1 MIGQNKLKILI
12 IENEIY
18 LAQSIATKLGE
29 LGHVC
34 EMCTST
40 RDAIKS
46 NNYDVVLLSTNI
58 NGQDFN
64 PVIDTFKK
72 SIIILMVSYIS
83 NDTVSKPLSAG
94 AKDYILKP
102 FMIEELVRK
111 IDHYQD
117 YDKLKKKSEAY
128 DKYLSHTFK
137 AIGSEHNF
145 DNLELPVFIS
155 CNFQKHADSFAFT
168 YANEKNLPLHFIT
181 LSDAKA
187 MDEIESVSSNALIYI
202 IDFHTLKK
210 ADRKPFLTLLEGKKV
225 IISSNDKIEDEEY
238 NVIEIKSENNVFDQ
252 GEILPIEDYV
262 KFIVL
267 NYQHKFPDTE
277 LSKKLGISRKSL
289 WEKRKKYDI
298 IKKK

>member
-1 MIGQNKLKILI
+1 MKILI
-12 IENEIY
+12 IENEVY

-40 RDAIKS
+40 KDAIRS

-64 PVIDTFKK
+64 PVIETFKN
-72 SIIILMVSYIS
+72 SIVILMVSYIS

-117 YDKLKKKSEAY
+117 YERLKKRNEAY
-128 DKYLSHTFK
+128 EKYLAHSFSSVKHDK
-137 AIGSEHNF
+137 DLNNI
-145 DNLELPVFIS
+145 ELPIFVS
-155 CNFQKHADSFAFT
+155 SNFQKYADAFAFE
-168 YANEKNLPLHFIT
+168 YAQKENLPIHFIS
-181 LSDAKA
+181 LNDSKA
-187 MDEIESVSSNALIYI
+187 LHEVESIPQNSIVYI
-202 IDFHTLKK
+202 IDYQTLKK
-210 ADRKPFLTLLEGKKV
+210 ADKKQFCEIIAGKKA
-225 IISSNDKIEDEEY
+225 IIASSDKIEDVEY
-238 NVIEIKSENNVFDQ
+238 PVLEIKSESNVFDK

-267 NYQHKFPDTE
+267 NYQDKYPDTE

>member
-1 MIGQNKLKILI
+1 M
-12 IENEIY
+12 ENEIY
-18 LAQSIATKLGE
+18 LAQSIASKLSE

-40 RDAIKS
+40 KDAIKS

-64 PVIDTFKK
+64 PVIDTFKQ

-102 FMIEELVRK
+102 FMIEELIRK
-111 IDHYQD
+111 IVHYQD
-117 YDKLKKKSEAY
+117 YEKLKKRNESYE
-128 DKYLSHTFK
+128 KYLTHSFK
-137 AIGSEHNF
+137 TLSQKH
-145 DNLELPVFIS
+145 DLENIEFPLFIS
-155 CNFQKHADSFAFT
+155 CAIQKYADSFAFS
-168 YANEKNLPLHFIT
+168 YANKKNLALNFISLT
-181 LSDAKA
+181 DTKA
-187 MDEIESVSSNALIYI
+187 MNEIEKLNNNSLIYVI
-202 IDFHTLKK
+202 NFHTLKK
-210 ADRKPFLTLLEGKKV
+210 AEKKV
-225 IISSNDKIEDEEY
+225 FMNIIADKKIIISSCDKIENEEC
-238 NVIEIKSENNVFDQ
+238 NIIEIKTENNVFDH

-298 IKKK
+298 LKKK

>member
-1 MIGQNKLKILI
+1 MKILI

-40 RDAIKS
+40 KDAIKS
-46 NNYDVVLLSTNI
+46 NSYDVVLLSTNI

-64 PVIDTFKK
+64 PVIETFKK
-72 SIIILMVSYIS
+72 SIVILMVSYIS
-83 NDTVSKPLSAG
+83 NDTVSKPLSLG

-102 FMIEELVRK
+102 FMIEELIRK
-111 IDHYQD
+111 INHYQD
-117 YDKLKKKSEAY
+117 YEKLKSRNKAY
-128 DKYLSHTFK
+128 EKYLTHSFSSVVQKHK
-137 AIGSEHNF
+137 PEQI
-145 DNLELPVFIS
+145 ELPLFVS
-155 CNFQKHADSFAFT
+155 SSFQKYSDAFAFE
-168 YANEKNLPLHFIT
+168 YAKNKNLPIHFLT
-181 LSDAKA
+181 LNDPKT
-187 MDEIESVSSNALIYI
+187 MVEIASLPQNCIIYI
-202 IDFHTLKK
+202 IDYQVLKK
-210 ADRKPFLTLLEGKKV
+210 SDKKIFCSLIKGKQA
-225 IISSNDKIEDEEY
+225 IITSNEKIEEVEY
-238 NVIEIKSENNVFDQ
+238 PVFEIKSGNNIFDK

-262 KFIVL
+262 KFIIL
-267 NYQHKFPDTE
+267 NYQSKYPDTE

>member
-1 MIGQNKLKILI
+1 MKILI

-29 LGHVC
+29 QGHIC

-40 RDAIKS
+40 KDAIRS
-46 NNYDVVLLSTNI
+46 TNYDVVLLSTNI

-64 PVIDTFKK
+64 PVIETFKN
-72 SIIILMVSYIS
+72 SIVILMVSYIS

-102 FMIEELVRK
+102 FMIEELIRK
-111 IDHYQD
+111 INHYQD
-117 YDKLKKKSEAY
+117 YEKLKRRNIAY
-128 DKYLSHTFK
+128 EKYLAHTFTNAK
-137 AIGSEHNF
+137 HEKSI
-145 DNLELPVFIS
+145 DNLDLPLFVS
-155 CNFQKHADSFAFT
+155 SSFQKYADAFAFE
-168 YANEKNLPLHFIT
+168 YAQKNDMPMHFLTLNDSKSLNEINSLPQ
-181 LSDAKA
+181 
-187 MDEIESVSSNALIYI
+187 NALIYI
-202 IDFHTLKK
+202 IDYQVLKK
-210 ADRKPFLTLLEGKKV
+210 ADKKSFCALIKGKRA
-225 IISSNDKIEDEEY
+225 IIASSDKIEDVEHP
-238 NVIEIKSENNVFDQ
+238 VIEIKNENNVFDK

-267 NYQHKFPDTE
+267 NYQDKYPDTE

-298 IKKK
+298 VKKK

>member
-1 MIGQNKLKILI
+1 MNILI

-18 LAQSIATKLGE
+18 LAQSIATKLGQ
-29 LGHVC
+29 LGHKC

-40 RDAIKS
+40 KDAIK
-46 NNYDVVLLSTNI
+46 NTNYDVVLLSTNI

-64 PVIDTFKK
+64 PTIETFKN
-72 SIIILMVSYIS
+72 SIVILMVSYIS

-111 IDHYQD
+111 INHYQD
-117 YDKLKKKSEAY
+117 YEKLKLKTLSYE
-128 DKYLSHTFK
+128 KYLD
-137 AIGSEHNF
+137 HNF
-145 DNLELPVFIS
+145 EALEYKYDYENLELPIYLSTSFQRMADAFAFKYAKINNKSINFIS
-155 CNFQKHADSFAFT
+155 L
-168 YANEKNLPLHFIT
+168 ANDNIIEKIR
-181 LSDAKA
+181 
-187 MDEIESVSSNALIYI
+187 ESSSSSIFYI
-202 IDFHTLKK
+202 IDYQKLKK
-210 ADRKPFLTLLEGKKV
+210 TDRINFNNIIKDKQV
-225 IISSNDKIEDEEY
+225 IISSSDTVEDVEY
-238 NVIEIKSENNVFDQ
+238 PVIKIKSETNVFED

-267 NYQHKFPDTE
+267 NYQDKFPDTE

-298 IKKK
+298 VKKK

>member
-1 MIGQNKLKILI
+1 MKILI
-12 IENEIY
+12 IDNEIY

-29 LGHVC
+29 LGHNC

-40 RDAIKS
+40 KDAIKGS
-46 NNYDVVLLSTNI
+46 SYDVVLLSTNI

-64 PVIDTFKK
+64 PVIETFKK

-83 NDTVSKPLSAG
+83 NDTVAKPLTLG

-111 IDHYQD
+111 INHYSEFE
-117 YDKLKKKSEAY
+117 KLQSRNAAY
-128 DKYLSHTFK
+128 EKYLTHSFSSVTNKHT
-137 AIGSEHNF
+137 IT
-145 DNLELPVFIS
+145 DVELPLFIS
-155 CNFQKHADSFAFT
+155 SSFQKHSDAFAFE
-168 YANEKNLPLHFIT
+168 YAQSKDLPIHFLT
-181 LSDAKA
+181 LSEPRALN
-187 MDEIESVSSNALIYI
+187 EIASLPQNCIVYI
-202 IDFHTLKK
+202 IDYQLLKK
-210 ADRKPFLTLLEGKKV
+210 SDKKAFCEIIKDKQV
-225 IISSNDKIEDEEY
+225 IITSNDKIEDV
-238 NVIEIKSENNVFDQ
+238 NHPILEIKSGNNVFDK

-262 KFIVL
+262 KFIIL
-267 NYQHKFPDTE
+267 NYQSKYPDTE

>member
-1 MIGQNKLKILI
+1 MKILI
-12 IENEIY
+12 IENEVY
-18 LAQSIATKLGE
+18 LAQSIATKLSE
-29 LGHVC
+29 LGHIC

-64 PVIDTFKK
+64 PVIETFKK

-102 FMIEELVRK
+102 FMIEELIRK
-111 IDHYQD
+111 INHYQD
-117 YDKLKKKSEAY
+117 YDRLKKRNEAY
-128 DKYLSHTFK
+128 DKYLTHSFSSM
-137 AIGSEHNF
+137 ANEHNF
-145 DNLELPVFIS
+145 DNVELPLFIS
-155 CNFQKHADSFAFT
+155 SSYQKYADSFAFE
-168 YANEKNLPLHFIT
+168 YAKKKNLPLHFIT
-181 LSDAKA
+181 LSDPKS
-187 MDEIESVSSNALIYI
+187 MSEIESINGNSLIYI
-202 IDFHTLKK
+202 IDLQTLKK
-210 ADRKPFLTLLEGKKV
+210 SDRKALYSLLEGKNA
-225 IISSNDKIEDEEY
+225 IISSTDKIEDNEY
-238 NVIEIKSENNVFDQ
+238 EVIEIKSENKIFDQ

-262 KFIVL
+262 KFVVL

-298 IKKK
+298 VKKK

>member
-1 MIGQNKLKILI
+1 MKILI
-12 IENEIY
+12 IENEVY

-29 LGHVC
+29 LGHNC

-40 RDAIKS
+40 KDAIRGQ
-46 NNYDVVLLSTNI
+46 NYDVVLLSTNI

-64 PVIDTFKK
+64 PVIETFKH
-72 SIIILMVSYIS
+72 SIVILMVSYIS
-83 NDTVSKPLSAG
+83 NDTVSKPLAAG

-102 FMIEELVRK
+102 FMIEELIRK

-117 YDKLKKKSEAY
+117 YEKLKKRNEAY
-128 DKYLSHTFK
+128 EKYLEYNFS
-137 AIGSEHNF
+137 SVEHKQSIENI
-145 DNLELPVFIS
+145 ELPLFIS
-155 CNFQKHADSFAFT
+155 SSFQKYSDAFAYE
-168 YANEKNLPLHFIT
+168 YAKSQDLPIHFISLSSSKALAEIENLPQNSI
-181 LSDAKA
+181 A
-187 MDEIESVSSNALIYI
+187 YI
-202 IDFHTLKK
+202 IDYQTLKK
-210 ADRKPFLTLLEGKKV
+210 ADKQKFCTLLEGKKA
-225 IISSNDKIEDEEY
+225 IISSSDKIEDVAFR
-238 NVIEIKSENNVFDQ
+238 VIEIESEKNVFDK

-267 NYQHKFPDTE
+267 NYQDKYPDTE

>member
-1 MIGQNKLKILI
+1 MKILI
-12 IENEIY
+12 IENEVY

-29 LGHVC
+29 LGHNC

-40 RDAIKS
+40 KDAIRGQ
-46 NNYDVVLLSTNI
+46 NYDVVLLSTNI

-64 PVIDTFKK
+64 PVIETFKN
-72 SIIILMVSYIS
+72 SIVILMVSYIS

-102 FMIEELVRK
+102 FMIEELIRK

-117 YDKLKKKSEAY
+117 YEKLKRRNEAY
-128 DKYLSHTFK
+128 EKYL
-137 AIGSEHNF
+137 EHNF
-145 DNLELPVFIS
+145 ASIDHKQSIEDIELPIFIS
-155 CNFQKHADSFAFT
+155 SNFQKYSDAFAYE
-168 YANEKNLPLHFIT
+168 YAKAQDLPIHFIS
-181 LSDAKA
+181 LSDSKA
-187 MDEIESVSSNALIYI
+187 LTEISHLPQNSIAYI
-202 IDFHTLKK
+202 IDYHTLKK
-210 ADRKPFLTLLEGKKV
+210 ADKELFCDLIKGKKA
-225 IISSNDKIEDEEY
+225 IIASSDKVEDVAFP
-238 NVIEIKSENNVFDQ
+238 VIEIESEKSVFDK

-267 NYQHKFPDTE
+267 NYQDKYPDTE

>member
-1 MIGQNKLKILI
+1 LKILI
-12 IENEIY
+12 IENEVY

-40 RDAIKS
+40 KDAIKS

-72 SIIILMVSYIS
+72 SIVILMVSYIS

-102 FMIEELVRK
+102 FMIEELIRK

-117 YDKLKKKSEAY
+117 YEKLKKRNEAY
-128 DKYLSHTFK
+128 EKYLSHTFESVT
-137 AIGSEHNF
+137 GDHNH
-145 DNLELPVFIS
+145 DTIELPLFIS
-155 CNFQKHADSFAFT
+155 SNFQKYADAFAFNH
-168 YANEKNLPLHFIT
+168 AQVKNQPIHFLSLNDPKTMSEIDSLPQNCI
-181 LSDAKA
+181 
-187 MDEIESVSSNALIYI
+187 IYV
-202 IDFHTLKK
+202 IDYQVLKK
-210 ADRKPFLTLLEGKKV
+210 ADKKTFFELITDKK
-225 IISSNDKIEDEEY
+225 IIIASSDKIEDVEY
-238 NVIEIKSENNVFDQ
+238 PVLEIKSENNVFDK
-252 GEILPIEDYV
+252 GDILPIEDYV

-267 NYQHKFPDTE
+267 NYQSKYPDTE

>member
-1 MIGQNKLKILI
+1 MKILI

-40 RDAIKS
+40 KDAIKS

-64 PVIDTFKK
+64 PVIETFKS
-72 SIIILMVSYIS
+72 SIVILMVSYIS

-102 FMIEELVRK
+102 FMIEELIRK
-111 IDHYQD
+111 INHYQD
-117 YDKLKKKSEAY
+117 YEKLKRRNTAY
-128 DKYLSHTFK
+128 EKYLNHSFTNAMH
-137 AIGSEHNF
+137 
-145 DNLELPVFIS
+145 DNSFAEISLPLFIS
-155 CNFQKHADSFAFT
+155 SSFQKYADAFAFE
-168 YANEKNLPLHFIT
+168 YAQKKDIPINFLT
-181 LSDAKA
+181 LSDSKSLK
-187 MDEIESVSSNALIYI
+187 EINNLPQNSLIYI
-202 IDFHTLKK
+202 IDYQVLKK
-210 ADRKPFLTLLEGKKV
+210 GDKKNFCELIAGKNV
-225 IISSNDKIEDEEY
+225 IISSTDKIED
-238 NVIEIKSENNVFDQ
+238 IEHPILELENENNIFDK

-262 KFIVL
+262 KFIIL
-267 NYQHKFPDTE
+267 NYQDKYPDTE

>member
-1 MIGQNKLKILI
+1 MKILI

-40 RDAIKS
+40 KDAIKS

-64 PVIDTFKK
+64 PVIETFKR
-72 SIIILMVSYIS
+72 SIVILMVSYIS
-83 NDTVSKPLSAG
+83 NDTVSKPLAAG

-102 FMIEELVRK
+102 FMIEELIRK

-117 YDKLKKKSEAY
+117 YERLKKRNQAY
-128 DKYLSHTFK
+128 EKYLAHSFSNAKHEHTLDNLDLPLFISSSFQKYSDAFAFEYAQKENLPIHFLSLSDSK
-137 AIGSEHNF
+137 AINEIDS
-145 DNLELPVFIS
+145 LPQNCV
-155 CNFQKHADSFAFT
+155 
-168 YANEKNLPLHFIT
+168 
-181 LSDAKA
+181 
-187 MDEIESVSSNALIYI
+187 IYI
-202 IDFHTLKK
+202 INYQTLKK
-210 ADRKPFLTLLEGKKV
+210 TDKKLFCDLIADKNA
-225 IISSNDKIEDEEY
+225 IISSSEKIEDVSY
-238 NVIEIKSENNVFDQ
+238 PIIEIKTENNVFDKS
-252 GEILPIEDYV
+252 EILPIEDYV

-267 NYQHKFPDTE
+267 NYQDKYPDTE

-298 IKKK
+298 TKKK

>member
-1 MIGQNKLKILI
+1 MKILI
-12 IENEIY
+12 IENEVY

-29 LGHVC
+29 LGHTC

-40 RDAIKS
+40 RDAIGS

-64 PVIDTFKK
+64 PVIETFKN
-72 SIIILMVSYIS
+72 SIVILMVSYIS

-117 YDKLKKKSEAY
+117 YEKLKKRNEAY
-128 DKYLSHTFK
+128 EKYLAHSFLNTKH
-137 AIGSEHNF
+137 EQDL
-145 DNLELPVFIS
+145 DNIELPLFIS
-155 CNFQKHADSFAFT
+155 SNFQKYADAFAFE
-168 YANEKNLPLHFIT
+168 YAQKKNLPIHFLSLNDPKT
-181 LSDAKA
+181 LSDI
-187 MDEIESVSSNALIYI
+187 DSLPQNSIIYI
-202 IDFHTLKK
+202 IDYQVVKKSDKKRFCDLIKGKK
-210 ADRKPFLTLLEGKKV
+210 A
-225 IISSNDKIEDEEY
+225 IIASSDKIEEVAY
-238 NVIEIKSENNVFDQ
+238 PVIEIKSESNVFDK

-267 NYQHKFPDTE
+267 NYQNKYPDTE

>member
-1 MIGQNKLKILI
+1 MIGRNKLKILI

-18 LAQSIATKLGE
+18 LAQSIATKLSE
-29 LGHVC
+29 VGHIC

-40 RDAIKS
+40 KDAIKS

-64 PVIDTFKK
+64 PVIETFKK

-83 NDTVSKPLSAG
+83 NDTVSKPLSSG

-102 FMIEELVRK
+102 FMIEELIRK

-117 YDKLKKKSEAY
+117 YEKLKKRNESYE
-128 DKYLSHTFK
+128 KYLTHSFK
-137 AIGSEHNF
+137 TLTQDYDIENIEF
-145 DNLELPVFIS
+145 PVFIS
-155 CNFQKHADSFAFT
+155 CAIQKYADSFAFS
-168 YANEKNLPLHFIT
+168 YANKKNLALNFIS
-181 LSDAKA
+181 LNDIKA
-187 MDEIESVSSNALIYI
+187 MNEIENLPNSSLIYI

-210 ADRKPFLTLLEGKKV
+210 ADKKIFMNLIANKKV
-225 IISSNDKIEDEEY
+225 IISSSEKLEEEEY
-238 NVIEIKSENNVFDQ
+238 NIIKIKSENNIFDH

-262 KFIVL
+262 KYIVL

-298 IKKK
+298 LKKK

>member
-1 MIGQNKLKILI
+1 MKILI
-12 IENEIY
+12 IENEVY

-29 LGHVC
+29 LGHTC

-40 RDAIKS
+40 RDAIGS

-64 PVIDTFKK
+64 PVIETFKN
-72 SIIILMVSYIS
+72 SIVILMVSYIS

-117 YDKLKKKSEAY
+117 YEKLKKRNEAY
-128 DKYLSHTFK
+128 EKYLAHSFLNTKH
-137 AIGSEHNF
+137 EQNL
-145 DNLELPVFIS
+145 DNIELPLFIS
-155 CNFQKHADSFAFT
+155 ANFQKYADAFAFE
-168 YANEKNLPLHFIT
+168 YAQKKNLPIHFLS
-181 LSDAKA
+181 LSDPKTLN
-187 MDEIESVSSNALIYI
+187 EIGSLPQNSIIYI
-202 IDFHTLKK
+202 IDYQLIKKNDKKRFCDLIKGKK
-210 ADRKPFLTLLEGKKV
+210 A
-225 IISSNDKIEDEEY
+225 IIASSDKIEEVAY
-238 NVIEIKSENNVFDQ
+238 PVIEIKRESNVFDK

-267 NYQHKFPDTE
+267 NYQNKYPDTE

>member
-1 MIGQNKLKILI
+1 MKILI

-29 LGHVC
+29 LGHIC

-40 RDAIKS
+40 KDAIKS

-64 PVIDTFKK
+64 PVIETFKR
-72 SIIILMVSYIS
+72 SIVILMVSYIS

-102 FMIEELVRK
+102 FMIEELIRK

-117 YDKLKKKSEAY
+117 YEKLKKRNDAY
-128 DKYLSHTFK
+128 EKYLSH
-137 AIGSEHNF
+137 NF
-145 DNLELPVFIS
+145 LSARHEQSLNVELPVFVS
-155 CNFQKHADSFAFT
+155 SSFQKYADAFAFE
-168 YANEKNLPLHFIT
+168 YAQKENLPIHFLT
-181 LSDAKA
+181 LNDPKA
-187 MDEIESVSSNALIYI
+187 MNIIDSLPQNCVIYI
-202 IDFHTLKK
+202 IDYQILKK
-210 ADRKPFLTLLEGKKV
+210 SERKQFCDLITGKNAIIASNEKIDEADYP
-225 IISSNDKIEDEEY
+225 
-238 NVIEIKSENNVFDQ
+238 VIEIKSENNVFDKS
-252 GEILPIEDYV
+252 EILPIEDYV

-267 NYQHKFPDTE
+267 NYQDKYPDTE

>member
-1 MIGQNKLKILI
+1 MDKNLKILI
-12 IENEIY
+12 IENEVY
-18 LAQSIATKLGE
+18 LAQSIATKLSE

-102 FMIEELVRK
+102 FMIEELIRK
-111 IDHYQD
+111 INHYQD
-117 YDKLKKKSEAY
+117 YEKLKKRNEAY
-128 DKYLSHTFK
+128 DKYLTHTF
-137 AIGSEHNF
+137 SSLSNEHNF
-145 DNLELPVFIS
+145 DNLELPLFIS
-155 CNFQKHADSFAFT
+155 SAYQKHADSFAFE
-168 YANEKNLPLHFIT
+168 YAKKKNLPLHFIT
-181 LSDAKA
+181 LSDSKA
-187 MDEIESVSSNALIYI
+187 LNEIESITGNSIIYI
-202 IDFHTLKK
+202 IDFQTIKK
-210 ADRKPFLTLLEGKKV
+210 SDRKALYAAIEKKRA
-225 IISSNDKIEDEEY
+225 IISSTDKIEDDEY
-238 NVIEIKSENNVFDQ
+238 DIIEIKSESNIFDQ

-262 KFIVL
+262 KYIVL

-298 IKKK
+298 VKKK

>member
-1 MIGQNKLKILI
+1 MKILI
-12 IENEIY
+12 IENEVY

-29 LGHVC
+29 LGHIC

-40 RDAIKS
+40 KDAIRS
-46 NNYDVVLLSTNI
+46 TNYDVVLLSTNI

-64 PVIDTFKK
+64 PVIETFKR
-72 SIIILMVSYIS
+72 SIVILMVSYIS

-117 YDKLKKKSEAY
+117 YEKLKKRNEAY
-128 DKYLSHTFK
+128 EKYLAHTFSSAK
-137 AIGSEHNF
+137 HEYDL
-145 DNLELPVFIS
+145 DNIELPLFVS
-155 CNFQKHADSFAFT
+155 SNFQKYADAFAFE
-168 YANEKNLPLHFIT
+168 YAQKQNLPIHFLT
-181 LSDAKA
+181 LSDSKA
-187 MDEIESVSSNALIYI
+187 MNEIDSLPQNCIIYI
-202 IDFHTLKK
+202 IDYQTLKK
-210 ADRKPFLTLLEGKKV
+210 SDKKLFCELIADKKA
-225 IISSNDKIEDEEY
+225 IIASSDKIEDVQY
-238 NVIEIKSENNVFDQ
+238 PVIEIKSESNVFDK

-267 NYQHKFPDTE
+267 NYQDKYPDTE

-298 IKKK
+298 VKKK